1 MPPGTGRHVAII
13 GAGAIGVISAVEA
26 VREGHRVTLIESAE
40 PGGTQAA
47 SYGNAGWLGAHS
59 VIPPAGPGLWKTV
72 PSLLMDPLGPLAI
85 RWSHL
90 PKAMPWLARYLWS
103 GWTRAKVEETA
114 RALRLLLDDAHVLHN
129 ALAEE
134 AGLSGLI
141 QCQGLLHVYPSPA
154 GFEAER
160 LAWEIRRHVGVRWI
174 ELEGGDLRRRE
185 PDLDPRYGFG
195 VLVEEGGHCRDPGA
209 YVGGLA
215 RHAQALGAQV
225 VAAKAQGFDIR
236 GGRLRSVIIDRG
248 EVACDAAVIAAGIH
262 SKALCASLGDR
273 LPLATER
280 GYHVVIEGAEA
291 GPRCAMM
298 ADRIG
303 VNWMQGGLRAAG
315 QVEIASVDAAP
326 DWRRADI
333 LRDGL
338 TALFPALAPNIRK
351 ADVRH
356 WMGHRPSMPDGR
368 PCIGQSRATPDI
380 IYAFGH
386 GHVGL
391 AGSARTGRL
400 VAQLLSGRDPDIPLA
415 AFDPRRYL

>member
-13 GAGAIGVISAVEA
+13 GAGAIGVISAIEA
-26 VREGHRVTLIESAE
+26 VRDGHRVTLIESAE

-47 SYGNAGWLGAHS
+47 SYGNAGWLGSHS
-59 VIPPAGPGLWKTV
+59 VIPPAGPGLWKAV
-72 PSLLMDPLGPLAI
+72 PGLLMDPLGPLAI
-85 RWSHL
+85 RWAHL

-114 RALRLLLDDAHVLHN
+114 RALRLLLNDAPVLHKV
-129 ALAEE
+129 LAEE

-141 QCQGLLHVYPSPA
+141 QCQGLLHVYPSRA
-154 GFEAER
+154 GFEAEK
-160 LAWEIRRHVGVRWI
+160 LAWEIRHHVGVRWI
-174 ELEGGDLRRRE
+174 ELEDQDLRRRE
-185 PDLDPRYGFG
+185 PDLDPRYCCG

-225 VAAKAQGFDIR
+225 VAAKAEGFDIR
-236 GGRLRSVIIDRG
+236 GGRLRSVVTDRG

-280 GYHVVIEGAEA
+280 GYHVVIEGAEV

-303 VNWMQGGLRAAG
+303 VSWMRGGLRAAG
-315 QVEIASVDAAP
+315 QVEIAAVDAAP

-351 ADVRH
+351 ADVRL

-368 PCIGQSRATPDI
+368 PCIGRSRATPDI
-380 IYAFGH
+380 VYAFGH

-400 VAQLLSGRDPDIPLA
+400 VAQLLSGRETEIPLA
-415 AFDPRRYL
+415 PFDPRRYL